1 MAYLEIK
8 DLSIDFGGLRA
19 VNKLN
24 MAVEKGEIRGII
36 GPNGAGKTTL
46 FNLITGVYSPTEGSI
61 HFGGKNLV
69 KLSPHRIAAIGISRT
84 FQSIELFKS
93 LSVIETV
100 MVGMHSQTKTGIL
113 GSYFK
118 LGNVRK
124 EEAASRNRSMEILEF
139 IGLKRFHDRPST
151 HLSFGQM
158 RLLEIARALAADPKV
173 ILLDEP
179 AAGIHPNKIVE
190 VDSLLRR
197 IRDEKGVTILLVEHV
212 LKLVMSISDRITVL
226 SQGARIAEGD
236 SSEIMNNPDV
246 VRAYLGEDAHS

>member
-46 FNLITGVYSPTEGSI
+46 FNLITGVYLPTEGCI
-61 HFGGKNLV
+61 YFAGQDLT
-69 KLSPHRIAAIGISRT
+69 KLSPHRIAATGISRT
-84 FQSIELFKS
+84 FQNIQLFKS
-93 LSVIETV
+93 LSVVETV
-100 MVGMHSQTKTGIL
+100 MVGMHSHTKTGIL

-118 LGNVRK
+118 IGNARK
-124 EEAASRNRSMEILEF
+124 EETETRNKSMEILEF

-190 VDSLLRR
+190 VDSLLRK

-212 LKLVMSISDRITVL
+212 LKLVISISDRITVL
-226 SQGARIAEGD
+226 NQGARIAEGD

-246 VRAYLGEDAHS
+246 VKAYLGEDAHL